1 MSDSVFLS
9 FLSLRRDFPFDKPPS
24 DGEVLIHGQNLP
36 ADLHN
41 LADSIN
47 AAART
52 AKGEFLVVLSPDL
65 VWLAPDFSEQLHAQ
79 AKANP
84 EGALFYSDY
93 IVRDSDGSESVFH
106 VFDDTGDITEREDW
120 GPVWTVRINGLH
132 RAGGLDEQN
141 PLAAFYD
148 LLLKTQE
155 VGQRVHIPKP
165 LAAVAAP
172 SQDSNDE
179 ALKARLFFPGRGKLG
194 GFSYLFMD
202 PEQERQ
208 TETVFYAAL
217 KRRNAWLE
225 GERTAE
231 PLSTPKASPL
241 VSIITPVYNR
251 ASFIGDA
258 IASVLRNSL
267 ADWEHI
273 VVDNSSTDGTG
284 EVVRKLA
291 ASDSRIKLVE
301 NDRNIIALS
310 LNLALR
316 HARGKYISQ
325 LDSDDECLPHTLQS
339 MADALETHPTW
350 ALAISYYE
358 LMDEAGRSLP
368 EFGVIKHLEY
378 NRNNILRVDG
388 AGAVRCWHRSVIE
401 EMGGFNEKDF
411 PNYGEDYDLV
421 LKVSER
427 YEVGR
432 VHEVCYRYRRHEGN
446 TDMLRDPLTKL
457 RNKTL
462 ARQSALKRRRKL
474 NEELAECRSA
484 DN

>member
-1 MSDSVFLS
+1 MSDKIFVS
-9 FLSLRRDFPFDKPPS
+9 FLGLCRGFPFEKLPFDC
-24 DGEVLIHGQNLP
+24 EVLIPGQNLR
-36 ADLHN
+36 ADPHN

-47 AAART
+47 AAARV

-65 VWLAPDFSEQLHAQ
+65 VWLAPDFSQQLRAQ
-79 AKANP
+79 VEANS
-84 EGALFYSDY
+84 EGAFFYGDY
-93 IVRDSDGSESVFH
+93 TVRNSDGSESVFY
-106 VFDDTGDITEREDW
+106 VYDDIGDITEREDW
-120 GPVWTVRINGLH
+120 GPVWAIHIEKLH

-148 LLLKTQE
+148 LLLKMQE
-155 VGQRVHIPKP
+155 AGRRIHISKP
-165 LAAVAAP
+165 LTVVAAP
-172 SQDSNDE
+172 SQQSDDE

-202 PEQERQ
+202 PEHEHQ
-208 TETVFYAAL
+208 TEAVFYTAL

-225 GERTAE
+225 TERTAV
-231 PLSTPKASPL
+231 PPSSPNASPL

-251 ASFIGDA
+251 ASFVGDA
-258 IASVLRNSL
+258 IASVQRSTL

-273 VVDNSSTDGTG
+273 VVDNGSTDGTR
-284 EVVRKLA
+284 EIVRKLA
-291 ASDSRIKLVE
+291 ASDSRIRLVE
-301 NDRNIIALS
+301 NDRNIIAFS

-316 HARGKYISQ
+316 HARGKYVSQ
-325 LDSDDECLPHTLQS
+325 LDSDDEYLPHTLQC
-339 MADALETHPTW
+339 MVDALETHPTW

-358 LMDEAGRSLP
+358 LMDEVGRSLP
-368 EFGVIKHLEY
+368 EFGTIKHLEY

-421 LKVSER
+421 LKVCER
-427 YEVGR
+427 YEIGR

-457 RNKTL
+457 RSKTL
-462 ARQSALKRRRKL
+462 ARERALKRRRKL
-474 NEELAECRSA
+474 NQGIA
-484 DN
+484 